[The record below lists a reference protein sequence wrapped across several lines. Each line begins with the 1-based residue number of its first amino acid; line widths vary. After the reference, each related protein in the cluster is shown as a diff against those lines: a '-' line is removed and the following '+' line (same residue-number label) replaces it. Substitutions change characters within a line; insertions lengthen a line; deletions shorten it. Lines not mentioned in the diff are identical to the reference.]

1 MSDAGS
7 ITCLIPGVRNR
18 DDVAIEALWRR
29 FEPRVRGVARPAVR
43 ALPPGAGDEDDVA
56 QSSFRAFFDAAANGL
71 APRLENRDQ
80 LWRFLATI
88 ARNKAADRVRREM
101 RARRGSGMRPESASL
116 SHFADGEATPSQIVQ
131 CQEVFDRLIA
141 ELDVAED
148 PKLRVVAVMRLEGA
162 NVQEIA
168 TELNCTTRTIQ
179 RKLHIIERLWAEQNA

>member
-1 MSDAGS
+1 MPDAGS
-7 ITCLIPGVRNR
+7 ITCLIPGVRIR

-80 LWRFLATI
+80 LWRYLATI

-101 RARRGSGMRPESASL
+101 RARRGGGTHPESASL

-131 CQEVFDRLIA
+131 CQEVFERLIA
-141 ELDVAED
+141 ELDVVED

-162 NVQEIA
+162 NVQDIA
-168 TELNCTTRTIQ
+168 AELNCTTRTIQ
-179 RKLHIIERLWAEQNA
+179 RKLHIIERLWAELNA

>member
-1 MSDAGS
+1 MPDAGS

-29 FEPRVRGVARPAVR
+29 YAPRVRGVARPAVR
-43 ALPPGAGDEDDVA
+43 ALPPGAGDEEDVA

-88 ARNKAADRVRREM
+88 ARNKAADRVRREL
-101 RARRGSGMRPESASL
+101 RARRGGGTHPESASL
-116 SHFADGEATPSQIVQ
+116 SHFAGDDARPSQVVE

-141 ELDVAED
+141 ELDVADD
-148 PKLRVVAVMRLEGA
+148 PKLRVVALMRLEGA
-162 NVQEIA
+162 SVQDIA
-168 TELNCTTRTIQ
+168 AELNCTSRTIQ
-179 RKLHIIERLWAEQNA
+179 RKLHIIERLWVEQNA

>member
-1 MSDAGS
+1 MPDAGS
-7 ITCLIPGVRNR
+7 ITCLIPGVRIR

-101 RARRGSGMRPESASL
+101 RARRGGGTRPESASL
-116 SHFADGEATPSQIVQ
+116 SHVTDGEATPSQIVQ
-131 CQEVFDRLIA
+131 CQEVFDRLNT

-162 NVQEIA
+162 NFQDIA
-168 TELNCTTRTIQ
+168 AELNCTTRTIQ
-179 RKLHIIERLWAEQNA
+179 RKLHIIERLWAELNA